1 MGVRRA
7 EGPADPMAGAGDGAS
22 RAARARAVGG
32 VLLLMLALQA
42 GRWAFE
48 SLVFCLVPH
57 TLLSNEVVRIVSY
70 LLMTGAVLLLARR
83 RGVCVRWLP
92 RDAAGGVRLGPGYL
106 ASLAVLAALLVSTP
120 FVTGRPDSALVW
132 VELACAALATPL
144 CEETV
149 FRGYAWGRLEPAFG
163 GGWAL
168 VLASAVLFGL
178 WHLGY
183 TDAVAW
189 RIAQPDVG
197 VGAGLAAVMLGK
209 VLFGAAIGFV
219 FGALR
224 MKWGTCLPSGILH
237 GIWNTLA

>member
-1 MGVRRA
+1 MTAVPH
-7 EGPADPMAGAGDGAS
+7 PAFP
-22 RAARARAVGG
+22 AAPRARVVGG
-32 VLLLMLALQA
+32 VLLLMIALQA

-48 SLVFCLVPH
+48 SLAFCLVPH
-57 TLLSNEVVRIVSY
+57 TLLANEVVRIVSY
-70 LLMTGAVLLLARR
+70 LLMTAAVLVLARR
-83 RGVCVRWLP
+83 RDVRVRWLP
-92 RDAAGGVRLGPGYL
+92 RDAAGRVRLGPGYL
-106 ASLAVLAALLVSTP
+106 ASLAVFAALLVSTP
-120 FVTGRPDSALVW
+120 FVAGHPDSALVW

-168 VLASAVLFGL
+168 VVVSAVLFGL

-189 RIAQPDVG
+189 RIAQPDART
-197 VGAGLAAVMLGK
+197 GADLASIMLNK
-209 VLFGAAIGFV
+209 ALFGAVIGLV

-224 MKWGTCLPSGILH
+224 MKWGTCLPSGVLH